1 MAKQER
7 KPLDSVGWLFWFI
20 VFLIASIP
28 SVYFAFQ
35 IVDEEQA
42 PPIPVG
48 IGVILAGFIAGIVA
62 WVVNA
67 VLHARAKR
75 FYEAA
80 RKKAKKR

>member
-20 VFLIASIP
+20 VFAVALIP

-35 IVDEEQA
+35 IVNEDQA

-48 IGVILAGFIAGIVA
+48 MGVILAGFIAGIVA

-67 VLHARAKR
+67 VLHLRAKR
-75 FYEAA
+75 FHETA
-80 RKKAKKR
+80 RKKSKKR